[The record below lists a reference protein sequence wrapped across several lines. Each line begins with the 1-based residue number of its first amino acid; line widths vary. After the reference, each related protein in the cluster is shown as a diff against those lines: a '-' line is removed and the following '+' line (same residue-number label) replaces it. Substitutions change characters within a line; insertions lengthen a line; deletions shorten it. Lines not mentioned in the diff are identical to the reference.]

1 MILMRPGIDL
11 TLTHGSVPISGPDKE
26 CVCILYNPLGT
37 KSPYKDPLNHAG
49 RWNSYVTLEP
59 RNFDMYYTLNLDD
72 WA

>member
-37 KSPYKDPLNHAG
+37 KSPYKDPLNHAIARG
-49 RWNSYVTLEP
+49 SCV
-59 RNFDMYYTLNLDD
+59 
-72 WA
+72 

>member
-37 KSPYKDPLNHAG
+37 KSPYKDPLNHAQKHTK
-49 RWNSYVTLEP
+49 SHKMKKKTIFPL
-59 RNFDMYYTLNLDD
+59 FFIHTK
-72 WA
+72 